1 MGFPWTGYEVLRL
14 QTPYQTDHRVI
25 SRLLHLEH
33 LQRVAEVDAAT
44 VLRLE
49 LQAVER
55 LDGLADEKRP
65 ALRVERAV
73 GAEQDVPGAVEID
86 AALDRGFRAVDR
98 GVAVEHLEI
107 IQRPLLHALQQPGIV
122 FVRG

>member
-1 MGFPWTGYEVLRL
+1 MNSGSGSKLCTRVRGSLIPTL
-14 QTPYQTDHRVI
+14 TPN
-25 SRLLHLEH
+25 SLHLQH

-55 LDGLADEKRP
+55 LDGLADEERP

-86 AALDRGFRAVDR
+86 AALDRGFGAVDR

-107 IQRPLLHALQQPGIV
+107 IQRPLLHAL
-122 FVRG
+122 